1 MPPCCPREGAKGD
14 VLAAPGRAGAKRKEA
29 VRSRH
34 RKPLDPLTTAVR
46 LLARGDRST
55 QQVTAFLSSHGY
67 SQPVIRATRRTL
79 ERLGYLNDEA
89 TALRLAEAQLLR
101 RPMARRALSDL
112 LTTREF
118 PRAVVDRAVRQ
129 AYHNNTE
136 EAVAARFLR
145 SLPIRFTDP
154 TREGRRRAALLAN
167 RGFSDDLIEALL
179 RSGLPDQ
186 GQS

>member
-1 MPPCCPREGAKGD
+1 
-14 VLAAPGRAGAKRKEA
+14 
-29 VRSRH
+29 
-34 RKPLDPLTTAVR
+34 VR
-46 LLARGDRST
+46 LLSRGDRST

-145 SLPIRFTDP
+145 SLPVRFTDP
-154 TREGRRRAALLAN
+154 TREARRRAALLAS
-167 RGFSDDLIEALL
+167 RGFSDDLIEAFLG
-179 RSGLPDQ
+179 SGLPDQ